1 MNKHKGMKSMPA
13 SELLFFELLQ
23 VAMGTRESLSH
34 IPSACEWEEMKVLC
48 MKHAVPGVGF
58 YAMRQ
63 LAETDAGC
71 SPPRALIMEMYSLE
85 RKMACAYEQQ
95 IKDVRRLTGLFEKEG
110 FGSCVLKGCGL
121 AGMYPRGMQ
130 RMSGDIDIWVVPRG
144 REKEDL
150 NRRRREV
157 VALCCRVVG
166 RRDVFYHHT
175 DLPLKGKEIEV
186 HFTPSWMFAPW
197 HNRGLQRFFM
207 EEWGNRRIVNAT
219 GADANDGAEVFC
231 VPSLEMN
238 VVYVLLH
245 IYRHVFAEGVG
256 LRQVVDFFYVLQQE
270 GWDRE
275 RVKRVLKS
283 LGMMRF
289 AGAVMWVMQEVL
301 AMPAEM
307 MLCSPDERK
316 GRLLLS
322 EIMLAGNF
330 GKWDERISRVNRS
343 CLWCRGAE
351 NMRRNM
357 RLVWHYPSEALC
369 APIWKMWQKVW
380 RFSEGY

>member
-1 MNKHKGMKSMPA
+1 
-13 SELLFFELLQ
+13 
-23 VAMGTRESLSH
+23 
-34 IPSACEWEEMKVLC
+34 MKVLC

-58 YAMRQ
+58 YAMRK
-63 LAETDAGC
+63 LSENGAAC
-71 SPPRALIMEMYSLE
+71 VPPREIIMELYALE
-85 RKMACAYEQQ
+85 RNMALANAKQTE
-95 IKDVRRLTGLFEKEG
+95 DVMKLTWLFKQEG
-110 FGSCVLKGCGL
+110 FCSCLLKGCGL
-121 AGMYPRGMQ
+121 ARMYPEGMQ
-130 RMSGDIDIWVVPRG
+130 RMSGDIDIWVVPKG
-144 REKEDL
+144 KENEPL
-150 NRRRREV
+150 QRRRREV
-157 VALCCRVVG
+157 LELCRRVVG
-166 RRDVFYHHT
+166 RREVFYHHT

-197 HNRGLQRFFM
+197 HNRRLQRFFE
-207 EEWGNRRIVNAT
+207 EEWENRRLVRMQKT
-219 GADANDGAEVFC
+219 GSDAKAMGEGYY

-238 VVYVLLH
+238 AVYVLLH

-256 LRQVVDFFYVLQQE
+256 LRQVVDYFYVLHQD
-270 GWDRE
+270 GLDKE
-275 RVKRVLKS
+275 RVKEVLRS

-316 GRLLLS
+316 GRLLLR

-380 RFSEGY
+380 RLSEGY